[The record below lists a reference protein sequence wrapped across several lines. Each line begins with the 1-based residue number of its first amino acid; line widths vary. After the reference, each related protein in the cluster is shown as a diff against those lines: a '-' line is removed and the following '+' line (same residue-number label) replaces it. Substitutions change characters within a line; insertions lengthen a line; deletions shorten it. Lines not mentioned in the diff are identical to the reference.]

1 MFGLVGKRKELNI
14 QTVGESGMP
23 WGLQERLES
32 WPQVG
37 PEPSPSVLH
46 FGFFP
51 HIGSFHLTSDQASPC
66 VRGDVCPQLLIVVIS
81 TIGETL
87 PVTVF
92 LV

>member
-14 QTVGESGMP
+14 QTVRESGMP

-37 PEPSPSVLH
+37 PEPSPSVLR
-46 FGFFP
+46 FGFFL
-51 HIGSFHLTSDQASPC
+51 HIGSFHLTSESSPC
-66 VRGDVCPQLLIVVIS
+66 VRGNVCPQLLIVAIS
-81 TIGETL
+81 TNGETL
-87 PVTVF
+87 PVTLF